1 MFDQFP
7 PIVNKPFYKR
17 WIFWIV
23 LSYIIFITIY
33 TLYSM
38 QAGGENRFLNSN
50 ELGDFLAGI
59 FAPLAFL
66 FLYLGYIQQS
76 KELQQNTQALSLQ
89 AHELTNLVNN
99 QKKEIEARDFS
110 VQPFLFLK
118 QNFIKLDNQES
129 QDRYGNVNYK
139 NIIQISFELFFQGGD
154 AKYIELI
161 DPISKEQLD
170 SKYEI
175 KADSG
180 YQTKFYLSENYW
192 DELLKNN
199 SVEFCLIVYYFGK
212 YGKQYNNII
221 VIKIFDFDFIHETA
235 EIAIRLNGT
244 VWK

>member
-1 MFDQFP
+1 MFNQP
-7 PIVNKPFYKR
+7 TPLENKPFYKR

-33 TLYSM
+33 TLFSM
-38 QAGGENRFLNSN
+38 ESGGENRFLNSN

-89 AHELTNLVNN
+89 AHELNNLVNN
-99 QKKEIEARDFS
+99 QKEEIEARDFS

-118 QNFIKLDNQES
+118 NNFIKLDKEPNQNS
-129 QDRYGNVNYK
+129 YGNSTYEDV
-139 NIIQISFELFFQGGD
+139 IQIGFELSFQGGD

-175 KADSG
+175 KADSS
-180 YQTKFYLSENYW
+180 YQAKFYLSENYW
-192 DELLKNN
+192 DELLKNKG
-199 SVEFCLIVYYFGK
+199 VEFCLIVYYFGK

-221 VIKIFDFDFIHETA
+221 VIKIFDLDIIHETA

>member
-1 MFDQFP
+1 
-7 PIVNKPFYKR
+7 
-17 WIFWIV
+17 IV
-23 LSYIIFITIY
+23 LSYLVFITIY
-33 TLYSM
+33 TLYSI

-118 QNFIKLDNQES
+118 KNSIKLDKEAS
-129 QDRYGNVNYK
+129 PDRHGNDTYED
-139 NIIQISFELFFQGGD
+139 IIQISFELFFQGGD
-154 AKYIELI
+154 AKHIELI

-180 YQTKFYLSENYW
+180 YQTKFYLSKNYW
-192 DELLKNN
+192 DELLKNK

-221 VIKIFDFDFIHETA
+221 VIKIFDLDIIHETA
-235 EIAIRLNGT
+235 EIDIRLNGT